1 MSAPLSAENER
12 LRAENA
18 ALRRAHDRL
27 VDQTNALF
35 LLSGRLV
42 TLAHEI
48 QATASKVCGV
58 EAEEEEAAEE

>member
-1 MSAPLSAENER
+1 MAKEIKRLRAANER

-18 ALRRAHDRL
+18 ALRRAHNRL
-27 VDQTNALF
+27 VEQTDALF

-48 QATASKVCGV
+48 QDTASQVRGL
-58 EAEEEEAAEE
+58 EAEEAE